1 MLYLKLWFSAD
12 GTPVYGQAIRWC
24 YLLGLFGKDPKATRK
39 MERLDKKN
47 FKKWQKNTGKS
58 FEDYLNVARV

>member
-39 MERLDKKN
+39 MERLDKRISRN
-47 FKKWQKNTGKS
+47 GKRIP
-58 FEDYLNVARV
+58 EKALKTI